1 MRLQYCCVT
10 PISELAQKIDCLLK
24 KTNIEECVTKQY
36 VLMARSL
43 FSDALKMFRAKE
55 YFAAQDCCR
64 NSLWKI
70 IGAINSFSGY
80 PNLKEKWISKIFIDH
95 TGFGF
100 EDILKKYYKFQIYP
114 QVSKENFTEYI
125 KEFIEFLQECINTV
139 EMRKENNDL

>member
-1 MRLQYCCVT
+1 
-10 PISELAQKIDCLLK
+10 
-24 KTNIEECVTKQY
+24 
-36 VLMARSL
+36 
-43 FSDALKMFRAKE
+43 MFRAKE